1 MICPPPLSSPWSRS
15 RRRCSL
21 LLSPRPTA
29 RLQRSPEGPVDPNHN
44 PNKSAFS
51 YLRTPTTRHCPHSPA
66 TRRCCSTRPI
76 SPAGPQ
82 QQNQPHA
89 AAVSG
94 RTGQTGGQTDRR
106 PYRFIDSVA
115 YYASSVNNNPNEG
128 QMSATVISGG
138 RCRAKGANVVGGAL
152 RTFRRHSAS
161 STPHGSRASQT
172 DAVHALYIAATTA
185 PSSFQ
190 LQQERE
196 ID

>member
-1 MICPPPLSSPWSRS
+1 MALPAFARQTPLLQHSTDFS
-15 RRRCSL
+15 RR
-21 LLSPRPTA
+21 
-29 RLQRSPEGPVDPNHN
+29 
-44 PNKSAFS
+44 
-51 YLRTPTTRHCPHSPA
+51 PTTAQPA
-66 TRRCCSTRPI
+66 ARCCSEWANGTDSRTD
-76 SPAGPQ
+76 
-82 QQNQPHA
+82 
-89 AAVSG
+89 G
-94 RTGQTGGQTDRR
+94 RT

-138 RCRAKGANVVGGAL
+138 RCRTKGANVVGGAL

-196 ID
+196 IDWIAYTRDIVTAGVQLEIWRLRRTTVMI